1 MTEPTQ
7 KEVTFHITLTVTDL
21 AAMRAEALRLWLSR
35 GGTEE
40 DFIDNEREDDKFAD
54 TPIGKLLT
62 TT

>member
-1 MTEPTQ
+1 
-7 KEVTFHITLTVTDL
+7 
-21 AAMRAEALRLWLSR
+21 MRAEALRLWLSR